1 MLYNLYWFL
10 RQHILTSWQNWINK
24 IFYSNSHVLVLLVTA
39 IIVDDYKDTVSVF
52 AEYLELL
59 GVHVV
64 AVGYD
69 GKEAVELY
77 KKHKPDLLFLDL
89 SMPRYDGI
97 YALKEIRALD
107 PKSKIIIITAGLEEK
122 TEEELGRLGPTRL
135 FFKPF
140 DVEKIKEMLDSI
152 MHPQV
157 TTMMD
162 NEKKALVSFTITQA
176 IDQISP
182 STTDKVG
189 NRLYEKYGCYF
200 SDCLEHPEYLGDVL
214 KEIFGNGSVAIVKII
229 RERLAEFE
237 TQQPISN
244 FLSVISE

>member
-1 MLYNLYWFL
+1 MLYNLYWLL
-10 RQHILTSWQNWINK
+10 RRLGSCLQNWINK
-24 IFYSNSHVLVLLVTA
+24 IFYSNCHVKTLLVTA
-39 IIVDDYKDTVSVF
+39 IVVDDYKDTVSVF
-52 AEYLELL
+52 AEYLGLL

-77 KKHKPDLLFLDL
+77 KKHTPDVLFLDL
-89 SMPRYDGI
+89 SMPKYDGI
-97 YALKEIRALD
+97 YALKEIRAFD
-107 PKSKIIIITAGLEEK
+107 PKSKIIIVTAGLEGN
-122 TEEELGRLGPTRL
+122 TEQELERLRPTGL

-140 DVEKIKEMLDSI
+140 DMEKIKEMLEY
-152 MHPQV
+152 MVHPQD
-157 TTMMD
+157 TNMID
-162 NEKKALVSFTITQA
+162 NEKKALVSFTIAQA

-200 SDCLEHPEYLGDVL
+200 SDCLEHPEYLADVL

-244 FLSVISE
+244 FLTVISK